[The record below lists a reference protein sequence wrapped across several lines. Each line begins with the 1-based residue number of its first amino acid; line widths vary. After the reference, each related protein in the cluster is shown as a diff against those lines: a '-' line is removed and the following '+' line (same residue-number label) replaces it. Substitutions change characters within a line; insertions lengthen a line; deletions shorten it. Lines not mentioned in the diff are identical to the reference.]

1 MIVLRIINVLAGG
14 IYLIAGL
21 AVIAIGIGSLLY
33 VLLELVL
40 GTLYP
45 YNVLVGTIFV
55 LHNNNTI
62 DLYEA

>member
-40 GTLYP
+40 GK
-45 YNVLVGTIFV
+45 
-55 LHNNNTI
+55 
-62 DLYEA
+62 

>member
-45 YNVLVGTIFV
+45 SNVLVGTIFV

>member
-1 MIVLRIINVLAGG
+1 MSAAVLRIINVLAGG

-40 GTLYP
+40 GRCTL
-45 YNVLVGTIFV
+45 LTFLSELSLCCITTT
-55 LHNNNTI
+55 L
-62 DLYEA
+62 